1 MKKITKNILIAT
13 RVAIAIMN
21 IKLNIII
28 TPTTAAMPP
37 PGVMTQLVVTSIHTN
52 MTPAGATSILTNM
65 TPAGAM
71 SILTNMTPVGAMS
84 ILTNIAPVGVM
95 SILTMHT
102 KNIAANTAKPNY
114 MVITLSVVP

>member
-21 IKLNIII
+21 III

-37 PGVMTQLVVTSIHTN
+37 PGVMTPLVVTSIHTN

-65 TPAGAM
+65 TSAGVM
-71 SILTNMTPVGAMS
+71 SILTNITPAGAMNILTNIAPVGAMS
-84 ILTNIAPVGVM
+84 ILT
-95 SILTMHT
+95 MHT
-102 KNIAANTAKPNY
+102 KDIAVSTAKQNY
-114 MVITLSVVP
+114 TVTILSAVY

>member
-37 PGVMTQLVVTSIHTN
+37 PGVMTPLVVTSI
-52 MTPAGATSILTNM
+52 LTNI

-71 SILTNMTPVGAMS
+71 N

-95 SILTMHT
+95 NILTMHT
-102 KNIAANTAKPNY
+102 KNIVASTAKQNY
-114 MVITLSVVP
+114 TATILSAVYCLSA

>member
-21 IKLNIII
+21 III

-37 PGVMTQLVVTSIHTN
+37 PGVMTPLV
-52 MTPAGATSILTNM
+52 
-65 TPAGAM
+65 
-71 SILTNMTPVGAMS
+71 AMS

-95 SILTMHT
+95 NILTMHT

>member
-28 TPTTAAMPP
+28 TPTTAAMTP
-37 PGVMTQLVVTSIHTN
+37 LVVTSIHTN

-65 TPAGAM
+65 TP
-71 SILTNMTPVGAMS
+71 VGAMS

-95 SILTMHT
+95 NILTMHT
-102 KNIAANTAKPNY
+102 KNIAVSTAKQNY
-114 MVITLSVVP
+114 MVTIR

>member
-37 PGVMTQLVVTSIHTN
+37 PGVMTPLVVTSIHTN
-52 MTPAGATSILTNM
+52 MTPAGATSILTN
-65 TPAGAM
+65 
-71 SILTNMTPVGAMS
+71 
-84 ILTNIAPVGVM
+84 IAPVGVM
-95 SILTMHT
+95 NILTMHT
-102 KNIAANTAKPNY
+102 KNIVASTAKPNY
-114 MVITLSVVP
+114 MVTIR

>member
-37 PGVMTQLVVTSIHTN
+37 PGVMTPLVV
-52 MTPAGATSILTNM
+52 TSILTNM

-71 SILTNMTPVGAMS
+71 SIRTNIAPAGAMSIRTNIAPVGAMS
-84 ILTNIAPVGVM
+84 IR
-95 SILTMHT
+95 TMHT